1 MDTQLLTII
10 FVGITFLIYGV
21 IAWRTKASSTKE
33 FYVAGGGVS
42 PFANGMAT
50 AADFMS
56 VATMLSVPGL
66 IAFLGYDAAVYLLGP
81 PGGFLLLGILIAP
94 YLRKFGKFTIPDF
107 IGDRYYSNVARTIAV
122 VCAIIITLTYLAGQM
137 KGVGVVFSHFLKVSK
152 ELGVVIGAGIVFI
165 YAVLGGMKGITYTQ
179 VAQFCILGFAF
190 LVPILYMSLLLTDS
204 ANIFTSWGGKTTDG
218 VYLLDKLDDLS
229 TEFGFKEFTAQR
241 RPVIDNLFIGL
252 TLMLGTAGMPHIIIR
267 YFTVPKVSDA
277 RKSVAYTLLLIA
289 LVFLAT
295 PPLAAFSRT
304 FMLESLNNVAYAN
317 VPDWFKVWE
326 QTDFLSFTDKNG
338 DGIIQ
343 FVGGAANE
351 LKLDFDITF
360 LAVPEIANLPN
371 WIVALVAAG
380 ALAAA
385 LSTAAGLLLVI
396 SSSISHDLIKEQFYP
411 DMSDKRELGISR
423 ICIAFAL
430 LIGIYFGINP
440 PGFII
445 QTVALAFSIAAS
457 TFFPAIL
464 MGIFF
469 KKVAKEG
476 AIAGMLAG
484 LIFVVSYIVY
494 HEFMGGKADGY
505 WMNISSQGIGFIGM
519 LLNFT
524 VTFLVNK
531 YYGNEPPLEVQQMV
545 EEIRYPKGVGEALE
559 H

>member
-1 MDTQLLTII
+1 MNTQLLTIL

-21 IAWRTKASSTKE
+21 IAWKSRAKSTDD

-42 PFANGMAT
+42 PLANAMAT

-66 IAFLGYDAAVYLLGP
+66 IAFLGFDAAVYLLGP

-107 IGDRYYSNVARTIAV
+107 IGDRYYSNTARTIAV
-122 VCAIIITLTYLAGQM
+122 VCAICITLTYLAGQM
-137 KGVGVVFSHFLKVSK
+137 KGVGVVFSHFLQVSK
-152 ELGVVIGAGIVFI
+152 EWGVIIGAGMVFF

-190 LVPILYMSLLLTDS
+190 LVPIIFLSFMVTDS
-204 ANIFTSWGGKTTDG
+204 ANVFTSWGGKTTDG

-229 TEFGFKEFTAQR
+229 REFGFKEFTAQR
-241 RPVIDNLFIGL
+241 RPTIDMFFIAL

-289 LVFLAT
+289 IIFLAT
-295 PPLAAFSRT
+295 PALAAFSRT
-304 FMLESLNNVAYAN
+304 FMLETLNNISYAN
-317 VPDWFKVWE
+317 APDWFKVWE

-351 LKLDFDITF
+351 LKIDFDITF
-360 LAVPEIANLPN
+360 LAIPEIANLPN

-396 SSSISHDLIKEQFYP
+396 SSSIAHDLIKKQLYP

-423 ICIAFAL
+423 ICIGVAL
-430 LIGIYFGINP
+430 LFGIYFGINP

-445 QTVALAFSIAAS
+445 QTVALAFSISAA
-457 TFFPAIL
+457 TFFPTIL

-484 LIFVVSYIVY
+484 LIFVVTYIVY
-494 HEFMGGKADGY
+494 HEFLGGKSDGY
-505 WMNISSQGIGFIGM
+505 WMNISSQGIGVVGM

-524 VTFLVNK
+524 ITFLVNK
-531 YYGNEPPLEVQQMV
+531 YYENEPPLEVQQMV
-545 EEIRYPKGVGEALE
+545 EEIRYPKGVGEANE
-559 H
+559 Y